1 MLFALTKNGD
11 APRALTKLSKNGVP
25 VRAILFSTL
34 FGYISILASYFSPEG
49 IFPFLVES
57 YGTVA
62 LFVYIIIALSQIRL
76 RRHLER
82 VAPERIKV
90 RMWCFPYLS
99 YVAIIGMVCIFAAM
113 SLIPSLQKAFWFGI
127 ASAAILFCIFYDS

>member
-1 MLFALTKNGD
+1 M
-11 APRALTKLSKNGVP
+11 
-25 VRAILFSTL
+25 
-34 FGYISILASYFSPEG
+34 
-49 IFPFLVES
+49 VES

-113 SLIPSLQKAFWFGI
+113 SLIPSLQKRSGSVLLVLRFY
-127 ASAAILFCIFYDS
+127 SAFYDS

>member
-1 MLFALTKNGD
+1 M
-11 APRALTKLSKNGVP
+11 
-25 VRAILFSTL
+25 
-34 FGYISILASYFSPEG
+34 
-49 IFPFLVES
+49 VES

-90 RMWCFPYLS
+90 RMCFPYLS

-127 ASAAILFCIFYDS
+127 ASAAILFCIL